1 MGQVVSLAEAS
12 HVRQGLR
19 QKGRT
24 VVLTNGIFD
33 LLHVGHVR
41 YLQAAAKL
49 GHALFV
55 GLNSDSSSR
64 MLKGPHR
71 PLTPETER
79 AEVLCALGCVD
90 YVIIFD
96 ERTAQRMVETLQPDV
111 YAKGGDYA
119 AGVVDSGNA
128 TASSRGEPK
137 ALPEAPVVERYGG
150 RVVIL
155 PYTTG
160 HSTTEIVERL
170 LRESECHSEA

>member
-1 MGQVVSLAEAS
+1 MGQLVSLAEAS
-12 HVRQGLR
+12 LVRQGLR
-19 QKGRT
+19 QKGKR

-41 YLQAAAKL
+41 YLQAAGRL
-49 GHALFV
+49 GQALFV
-55 GLNSDSSSR
+55 GLNSDSSTR

-71 PLTPETER
+71 PLTPQAER

-96 ERTAQRMVETLQPDV
+96 EPTAQSLVEMLQPDI

-119 AGVVDSGNA
+119 AEVVDSGIS
-128 TASSRGEPK
+128 TAASRGELK

-150 RVVIL
+150 HVVIL

-170 LRESECHSEA
+170 IRESECHPEA

>member
-1 MGQVVSLAEAS
+1 MGQLVSLAEAS
-12 HVRQGLR
+12 RVRQGLR
-19 QKGRT
+19 QQGKR

-41 YLQAAAKL
+41 YLQAAGRL

-64 MLKGPHR
+64 TLKGPHR
-71 PLTPETER
+71 PLTPQSER

-96 ERTAQRMVETLQPDV
+96 EPTAERLVETLQPDI

-119 AGVVDSGNA
+119 GRVVDSGNA
-128 TASSRGEPK
+128 TTASHGEPK

-155 PYTTG
+155 PYATG
-160 HSTTEIVERL
+160 HSTTKIVERL
-170 LRESECHSEA
+170 LRESECHPEA